1 MFFQIRW
8 ERRPLP
14 IYGHQ
19 GRLWL
24 ESESYLIQTE
34 TAFLGLAQKESQKRP
49 PNHPPLLAHPISN
62 IWKKS
67 GRALLNRYAFCIHSN
82 QLDIGVRQKQEWSDT
97 LGIATIIS
105 LTEAIAV
112 GKMGSLQGSL
122 IPRTLFTGN
131 PQGT

>member
-1 MFFQIRW
+1 M
-8 ERRPLP
+8 
-14 IYGHQ
+14 
-19 GRLWL
+19 
-24 ESESYLIQTE
+24 
-34 TAFLGLAQKESQKRP
+34 
-49 PNHPPLLAHPISN
+49 
-62 IWKKS
+62 
-67 GRALLNRYAFCIHSN
+67 LNRYAFCIHSN

-131 PQGT
+131 PQGTKGNLETRPLPFRTTKADGRIRRQQI